1 MSMFS
6 DRREAGQRLGEALVA
21 WRDEPHLVVLGLPRG
36 GVPVAAEVAR
46 ALGAPLDVFVVRKL
60 GLPQYPEVAMGAVA
74 VGARWL
80 NTELIAQ
87 VGVTPDDLAR
97 VEAREQQELQRR
109 EQVYRAGKGPL
120 DLRGKT
126 VLLIDDG
133 LATGATMHAAVQAVR
148 ALEAAKIGVAVPVAA
163 PDTLLAL
170 GREANEAF
178 SLLAPQGFRAV
189 GQFYREFGQTSDAE
203 VLALLE
209 AGKPD

>member
-6 DRREAGQRLGEALVA
+6 DRREAGRRLGEALVA

-46 ALGAPLDVFVVRKL
+46 TLGAPLDVFVVRKL

-148 ALEAAKIGVAVPVAA
+148 ALEAAKIEIAVPVAA

-170 GREANEAF
+170 GRAANEAF